1 MIYGEAFLSVPWT
14 PESLRMLSLE
24 NPEEFSTIVL
34 AFPLRAQ
41 QNQRSQIY
49 ARGVETF
56 NKNRKDMDLV
66 GGDGRQPS
74 IHMMG

>member
-14 PESLRMLSLE
+14 LESVWMLSLE

-34 AFPLRAQ
+34 AFPLRTQ
-41 QNQRSQIY
+41 QNQRNQIY
-49 ARGVETF
+49 AGRVETF

-66 GGDGRQPS
+66 G
-74 IHMMG
+74 